1 MRRTG
6 ERRCR
11 AAAIPCCG
19 EKRTL
24 SRTGAGQKALLFEVP
39 RQRLM
44 FRTGTGQSR
53 AGSRSAACEKTP
65 RARGQN
71 HFPLLRRLRRAKNA
85 PRTGAESYCAHTV
98 TVRRRNAPRTEN
110 RTERRPP
117 LEAFPRGDG
126 GRRLFLSAII
136 SFSFQ
141 H

>member
-1 MRRTG
+1 MRRT
-6 ERRCR
+6 EKRRCR

-65 RARGQN
+65 RARGRN
-71 HFPLLRRLRRAKNA
+71 HFPLLRRLRRAK
-85 PRTGAESYCAHTV
+85 
-98 TVRRRNAPRTEN
+98 NAPRTEN

-136 SFSFQ
+136 SFYIEQTIRYIAPDIISTRPLIK
-141 H
+141 